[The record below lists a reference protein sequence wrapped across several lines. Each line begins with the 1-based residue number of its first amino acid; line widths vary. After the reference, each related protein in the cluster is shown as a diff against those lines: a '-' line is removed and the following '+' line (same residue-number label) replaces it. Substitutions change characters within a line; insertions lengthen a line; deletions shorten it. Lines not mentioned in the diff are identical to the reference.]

1 MKTHVLRPTDKN
13 IRVLADCINGGGVVA
28 FHTETV
34 YGLGADV
41 FNESAVNEIF
51 RVKGRPA
58 DNPLI
63 VHVCDGAQIAEVAE
77 SIPPLAQK
85 LIDEFMPGPLT
96 LILRKKQ
103 GIPDCVTAGLPTV
116 GVRMPSSQPCRAFLK
131 ACTHPVCAP
140 SANTSTK
147 PSPTCARHVYDDL
160 QGKIPFIL
168 DGGNCEV
175 GLESTILD
183 VSDEKPRLLRAGGI
197 SKESLEKFCGM
208 SIETVRSSTVALCPG
223 MKYKHY
229 APKADVYFSSY
240 YRDMSHGICD
250 CYDRLV
256 SSGKKVVV
264 LCLQKNIPAYGE
276 RDVYDMGKSYN
287 SYARRLFAYLR
298 KADDCGYDAII
309 AEGVPSKGI
318 GLALI
323 NRLVKSSGGRII

>member
-1 MKTHVLRPTDKN
+1 MKTQILRPTEQN
-13 IRVLADCINGGGVVA
+13 IRTLADCINGGGVVA

-41 FNESAVNEIF
+41 FDENAVRRIF
-51 RVKGRPA
+51 EVKGRPA

-63 VHVCDGAQIAEVAE
+63 VHIHSREQVTEIVE
-77 SIPPLAQK
+77 SIPSLAEK
-85 LIDEFMPGPLT
+85 LMEKFMPGPLT
-96 LILRKKQ
+96 LVMKKKASV
-103 GIPDCVTAGLPTV
+103 PDCVTAGLDTV
-116 GVRMPSSQPCRAFLK
+116 GVRMPSSETCREFLR
-131 ACTHPVCAP
+131 ACAHPVCAP

-160 QGKIPFIL
+160 DGKIPYIL
-168 DGGNCEV
+168 DGGICDV

-183 VSDEKPRLLRAGGI
+183 LSGKKPRLLRAGGI
-197 SKESLEKFCGM
+197 SKEQLEEVCGM
-208 SIETVRSSTVALCPG
+208 PIETVTNSSVALCPG

-240 YRDMSHGICD
+240 HRGMASGIVD
-250 CYDRLV
+250 CYDTLTK
-256 SSGKKVVV
+256 SGKKVVI

-276 RDVYDMGKSYN
+276 RNSYDMGKSYT

-298 KADDCGYDAII
+298 KADGEGYDAII